1 MKIYQVIKS
10 DERQWTKVLRIA
22 KLTVIMLFCSLM
34 ALNASTSSPKTSS
47 SDDPGMQQERKITGK
62 VTDISGSAL
71 PGVSV
76 LVQGTTIGTLT
87 DVNGNYTLTLPSG
100 AKTLMFSFVGMKS
113 QEIAIGAQTM
123 INLTLSESAIGLEE
137 VVVVGYGTQK
147 KANLTGSVGSVSGAE
162 IVKRPA
168 TNVQN
173 LLEGKV
179 SGLQIVQRGGEPG
192 NDVGTMR
199 IRGIGTFSSAGSDP
213 LVLIDG
219 IPGNMSYLNPDD
231 VESVS
236 VLKDAASASIYG
248 SRAAN
253 GVILIT
259 TKRGTANKLSI
270 TYHAE
275 VGMQNPTRLPD
286 LDWNSVDYMTNWNTA
301 NLRAG
306 MVAYFSQAD
315 IDAYK
320 NNVNDPVHYPNYNWI
335 DHCYKTGIQQTH
347 DIDVNGGNDK
357 TQFTMSLGY
366 LDQSAV
372 VRLFHFDRYNM
383 HMGIDS
389 KVTDWL
395 KIGGTF
401 RALKSKKIA
410 DVQSPYSETY
420 YIMHTFAPMPLCTPT
435 MVLPD
440 GTIGYTARYSA
451 AIAEWT
457 VRNPDAMLAQGDNQQ
472 DRYNMEPQ
480 VYAEVQLTKDLTWY
494 TKGAVLFDTYSTMN
508 HESAINCYYMKDG
521 TFAHNGAPWHLGT
534 MEDWYSTFNTTL
546 YSTLNYKKTI
556 AGNHNINIL
565 AGFNQETSLYRTV
578 GASRI
583 TYTIPNLYEINAG
596 SATGQTT
603 RGTASQWDIQS
614 LFGRVNY
621 NFKGKYLLEGDIR
634 YDGTS
639 RIAPATRWGLFPS
652 VSAGWRL
659 SEESFMK
666 PITWLSDLK
675 FRGSWGQLGNQNVGN
690 YPYQDILG
698 NSQYSFGSSLQP
710 GVQLTRLVD
719 KTLQWETTT
728 LTDVGL
734 DLSIKK
740 GLLSATIDYYDKIT
754 SGILYSIP
762 VPASIGLSAPT
773 VNGGKMENKGWD
785 LELGHANQI
794 GEFRYKIT
802 VDWATYKN
810 KVLSILSPTLA
821 TNTVQVGIPYNS
833 WYMVQWIGI
842 FQNQA
847 QIDAAPKHQFNP
859 KPGDLIFRDANGDGK
874 IDAND
879 RVVVK
884 GYYPDF
890 YYSFG
895 GNVGWKNFDFSVFF
909 NGVHGIKDYA
919 NNWGLTPFTQGSA
932 PTMDLVKNQWTGEG
946 STNTYPAMYRSG
958 YNPVTGTTSTF
969 NLFDASY
976 LRLKSLRLGYTI
988 PVEFAKKIG
997 MQDAQVYFSGE
1008 NVLTFTKFPGIDP
1021 ERTSQN
1027 SALSLYPNVRTLAFG
1042 IKVTL

>member
-1 MKIYQVIKS
+1 
-10 DERQWTKVLRIA
+10 
-22 KLTVIMLFCSLM
+22 
-34 ALNASTSSPKTSS
+34 
-47 SDDPGMQQERKITGK
+47 
-62 VTDISGSAL
+62 
-71 PGVSV
+71 
-76 LVQGTTIGTLT
+76 
-87 DVNGNYTLTLPSG
+87 
-100 AKTLMFSFVGMKS
+100 
-113 QEIAIGAQTM
+113 
-123 INLTLSESAIGLEE
+123 
-137 VVVVGYGTQK
+137 
-147 KANLTGSVGSVSGAE
+147 
-162 IVKRPA
+162 
-168 TNVQN
+168 
-173 LLEGKV
+173 
-179 SGLQIVQRGGEPG
+179 
-192 NDVGTMR
+192 
-199 IRGIGTFSSAGSDP
+199 
-213 LVLIDG
+213 
-219 IPGNMSYLNPDD
+219 
-231 VESVS
+231 
-236 VLKDAASASIYG
+236 
-248 SRAAN
+248 
-253 GVILIT
+253 
-259 TKRGTANKLSI
+259 
-270 TYHAE
+270 
-275 VGMQNPTRLPD
+275 
-286 LDWNSVDYMTNWNTA
+286 
-301 NLRAG
+301 
-306 MVAYFSQAD
+306 
-315 IDAYK
+315 
-320 NNVNDPVHYPNYNWI
+320 
-335 DHCYKTGIQQTH
+335 
-347 DIDVNGGNDK
+347 
-357 TQFTMSLGY
+357 
-366 LDQSAV
+366 
-372 VRLFHFDRYNM
+372 
-383 HMGIDS
+383 
-389 KVTDWL
+389 
-395 KIGGTF
+395 
-401 RALKSKKIA
+401 
-410 DVQSPYSETY
+410 
-420 YIMHTFAPMPLCTPT
+420 
-435 MVLPD
+435 
-440 GTIGYTARYSA
+440 
-451 AIAEWT
+451 
-457 VRNPDAMLAQGDNQQ
+457 MLAQGDNQQ

-847 QIDAAPKHQFNP
+847 QIDAAPIHQFNP